1 MKYLVFIAALFL
13 TGCSQLLDT
22 SFYDDNESML
32 AVDVRYAVE
41 TLNCKYPTERV
52 KFKTLKLKL
61 YSDSK
66 GSKDLHSM
74 ASKMYKTAETLSM
87 DTKPAVCKIK
97 KKILQKQSKDIANA
111 IMRRY

>member
-1 MKYLVFIAALFL
+1 MNYLVFIAALFL

-22 SFYDDNESML
+22 SLYDDNESML

-41 TLNCKYPTERV
+41 TLNCDYPTQRV
-52 KFKTLKLKL
+52 KFKVLKFKL
-61 YSDSK
+61 YSESK
-66 GSKDLHSM
+66 KSKDVQSM
-74 ASKMYKTAETLSM
+74 VSKMYKTAETLDM
-87 DTKPAVCKIK
+87 NTKPAVCKIK